1 MELNYD
7 DFNYNPQIKTD
18 LYSQIHGLDAFRKIL
33 EKDFFS
39 RVRISAPDCPQ
50 DGSPIKLVV
59 EMYCNLGLVETLSH
73 YNKGNWG
80 ANFDRKE
87 QNSPLR
93 NAFQF
98 LSEINDIEIDIEEFT
113 LFLKDT
119 SIIINTTGI
128 CSIPMQWDTIISEM
142 GSHFVHFTKGL
153 TEMPFE
159 IYLPVFIGTTSE
171 NIPTL
176 LTINTERTYDQ
187 KDYFRYWG
195 LYFES
200 QEDAV
205 IYDLENKIIIEGDLF
220 MLNR

>member
-7 DFNYNPQIKTD
+7 DFNYDPQISTD
-18 LYSQIHGLDAFRKIL
+18 LYTQINGLDVFRKVL

-39 RVRISAPDCPQ
+39 TVKIS
-50 DGSPIKLVV
+50 SPIGPQVGVSAKLVV
-59 EMYCNLGLVETLSH
+59 EMYCNLGLIEMLSH

-80 ANFDRKE
+80 ATFDRQGE
-87 QNSPLR
+87 NSPLQT
-93 NAFQF
+93 AFRQ
-98 LSEINDIEIDIEEFT
+98 LSEQNTIEIDIDEFT

-119 SIIINTTGI
+119 TVIINATGPQ
-128 CSIPMQWDTIISEM
+128 SIPLHWDTILSEM

-159 IYLPVFIGTTSE
+159 IYLPVFMGTTTD

-176 LTINTERTYDQ
+176 LTISAETYDQ
-187 KDYFRYWG
+187 NDYFRYWG

-205 IYDLENKIIIEGDLF
+205 IYDLKNKSIIEGDLF

>member
-7 DFNYNPQIKTD
+7 NFSYDPQIGTD
-18 LYSQIHGLDAFRKIL
+18 LYSQIRGLDTFRKIL

-39 RVRISAPDCPQ
+39 TVKISAPSCPQ
-50 DGSPIKLVV
+50 DGASIKLVV

-73 YNKGNWG
+73 YNKGMWG
-80 ANFDRKE
+80 SNFDKE
-87 QNSPLR
+87 EKRSPLR
-93 NAFQF
+93 NAFLS
-98 LSEINDIEIDIEEFT
+98 LSERNNLEIDIEEFT

-119 SIIINTTGI
+119 SIIINTTGL
-128 CSIPMQWDTIISEM
+128 CSIPMHWDTIISEM
-142 GSHFVHFTKGL
+142 GRHFVHFTKGL

-159 IYLPVFIGTTSE
+159 IYLPVFIGTTNE

-176 LTINTERTYDQ
+176 LTISTEDTYDQ

-205 IYDLENKIIIEGDLF
+205 IYDLESKSIIEGDLF